1 MEAHP
6 SHGARV
12 SRAAMSLPSFRR
24 LIATSMIAVCAT
36 AGIALLAPGSA
47 SALSL
52 VPIGSFDQPV
62 HVDNAPGK
70 KNRKLLFV
78 VEKPGRIVV
87 LRGDQAL
94 PFLDLTD
101 LVLGPSGTE
110 QGLLS
115 IAFHPRYER
124 NRLFY
129 VYLTNKAGDNAVY
142 EFKRARKSR
151 VRALRASG
159 RLVLLIPHPDDATN
173 HNGGQLQFGPDR
185 LLYIAPGDGGSTPEA
200 AQDLNNLNG
209 KVLRLDPVRSC
220 AKRKKRGK
228 RTVCLGQTKPYTP
241 KGALSKSSPVY
252 SLGLRNHWR
261 FSFDAATGAI
271 VIGDVGSGAREE
283 VDYLPRGGAARV
295 NFGWPRFE
303 GTVLGNPSIQAP
315 GAIPPIF
322 DYSTAAGSNCAI
334 TGGYVIRDSRLGSLQ
349 GRYVYADFCG
359 GDIRTLVPS
368 AGGASGDSSTG
379 LPTVPSLSSF
389 GEGRRNVL
397 FVASLDGPVYRLDP

>member
-1 MEAHP
+1 
-6 SHGARV
+6 
-12 SRAAMSLPSFRR
+12 MSLPSVRR
-24 LIATSMIAVCAT
+24 LITTSLIAVCAT
-36 AGIALLAPGSA
+36 AAIALLAPGSA

-52 VPIGSFDQPV
+52 APIGSFFHPV
-62 HVDNAPGK
+62 HVENAPGK

-78 VEKPGRIVV
+78 VEKRGQILV
-87 LRGDQAL
+87 LRGGEAL

-101 LVLGPSGTE
+101 LVLGPSITE

-142 EFKRARKSR
+142 EFKRAKKSR
-151 VRALRASG
+151 VRARRASG
-159 RLVLLIPHPDDATN
+159 RLVLHIPHPDDANN

-185 LLYIAPGDGGSTPEA
+185 LLYIAPGDGGSTPAA
-200 AQDLNNLNG
+200 AQDLSNLNG
-209 KVLRLDPVRSC
+209 KILRIDPVKSC
-220 AKRKKRGK
+220 AKRKRRGR
-228 RTVCLGQTKPYTP
+228 RTVCVGQTKPYTP
-241 KGALSKSSPVY
+241 KGAFSSSSPVY
-252 SLGLRNHWR
+252 SLGLRNPWR

-283 VDYLPRGGAARV
+283 VDYLPRGGAAGV

-303 GTVLGNPSIQAP
+303 GTELANSSVEAP

-334 TGGYVIRDSRLGSLQ
+334 TGGNVIRDPRLGSLQ
-349 GRYVYADFCG
+349 GRYIYADFCT

-368 AGGASGDSSTG
+368 AGGATGDSSTG
-379 LPTVPSLSSF
+379 LPRVANLSSF